1 METPFKEYHK
11 NSYIQQTNETTNMAA
26 NQRLLSLDIFRGMTI
41 AFMILVNNPG
51 DWGNVYAPL
60 LHADWHGCT
69 PTDWVFPF
77 FLFIVGV
84 SIALALSKRKARG
97 DEKSAIVRK
106 ILRRTFIIFAI
117 GLFLN
122 GFPYF
127 NFPLRIAGV
136 LPRIAIVY
144 GITAMI
150 FLYADW
156 KRVIWIT
163 VGCLVAYWLM
173 LALIPVPIDEVMQQA
188 LDTGKVMTQ
197 GGLFELNPL
206 QQFSDNFV
214 QANYQR
220 GVNLQAYIDRHFM
233 PGRLW
238 QKTWDPEG
246 LLSTIP
252 AVGTCLCG
260 VLTGLWIKKEMDVY
274 KKLTGILGVGAILIG
289 VGFVWSLAF
298 PINKNLWT
306 SSYVLYMSGV
316 ALLFLGVIY
325 WLVDVLGYRSGM
337 KPFIVF
343 GTNAL
348 IIYALSGLIARI
360 FGIIQWTNAAGEIV
374 SIKSWIYNSFF
385 LALFSNMNASLGYA
399 IFNVLLLLGIA
410 WFLYSRKIFIKV

>member
-1 METPFKEYHK
+1 MKESK
-11 NSYIQQTNETTNMAA
+11 
-26 NQRLLSLDIFRGMTI
+26 RLLSLDIFRGMTI

-51 DWGNVYAPL
+51 DWGNVYKPL

-84 SIALALSKRKARG
+84 SIALAISKRKTRG
-97 DEKSAIVRK
+97 DDKTAIVKK
-106 ILRRTFIIFAI
+106 ILWRTAAIFGI

-127 NFPLRIAGV
+127 SFPWRIAGV

-144 GITAMI
+144 GITALI

-163 VGCLVAYWLM
+163 AACLLVYWM
-173 LALIPVPIDEVMQQA
+173 MMALIPIPIDEVMQQA

-197 GGLFELNPL
+197 AGLFELEPL
-206 QQFSDNFV
+206 QKISDNFV
-214 QANYQR
+214 SANYQR
-220 GVNLQAYIDRHFM
+220 GVNLQAYVDRHFM

-246 LLSTIP
+246 LLSIIP
-252 AVGTCLCG
+252 AVATCLCG
-260 VLTGLWIKKEMDVY
+260 VLTGLWIKKDNEVY
-274 KKLTGILGVGAILIG
+274 KKLTGLLGMGAILIG
-289 VGFVWSLAF
+289 AGFVWSLAF

-325 WLVDVLGYRSGM
+325 WLVDVLGYQKGM

-348 IIYALSGLIARI
+348 IIYALSGLIARM
-360 FGIIQWTNAAGEIV
+360 FGLIKWTTGAGETI
-374 SIKSWIYNSFF
+374 SLKGWIYNTFMTSV
-385 LALFSNMNASLGYA
+385 FSDINASFAYA
-399 IFNVLLLLGIA
+399 LFNVLLFLGIA
-410 WFLYSRKIFIKV
+410 WILYAKKIFIKV